1 VRPVN
6 LLPPEERAHVRGEQ
20 GVLAYGI
27 VGGLALVLLLV
38 LFMVMTGNKIDDKNS
53 ELSALQA
60 REQAAQ
66 AQAQAL
72 APYAEFASL
81 SQARD
86 ATVSSLAKSR
96 FDWERVLRELAL
108 VLPENVWLTSVTGT
122 VSPAVT
128 VEGQAGNTLRGQAPG
143 PALELIGCADGQ
155 ETVAA
160 FVAALKDIDGVTRV
174 GLDSSELPVAGT
186 TASGGDSAGGD
197 SGDCRTKDFIAQ
209 FQIVVAFD
217 AVPAPESTT
226 AVPGT
231 TTPAATGTTTA
242 PQSTTTGESAVP
254 GAADATAAEQ
264 QQKDSVAKQTGR
276 AEQARNIIPGSG
288 Q

>member
-1 VRPVN
+1 MRPVN

-20 GVLAYGI
+20 GMLAYAV
-27 VGGLALVLLLV
+27 VGALALVLALV
-38 LFMVMTGNKIDDKNS
+38 VFMVVTGNKIDDKKS

-60 REQAAQ
+60 REQAAT

-72 APYAEFASL
+72 APYAEFAGL
-81 SQARD
+81 AQARD
-86 ATVSSLAKSR
+86 ATISSLAKSR
-96 FDWERVLRELAL
+96 FNWERVLRELAL

-128 VEGQAGNTLRGQAPG
+128 VEGGGGNPLRANAPG

-155 ETVAA
+155 DTVAG

-174 GLDSSELPVAGT
+174 GLDSSELPTGSTGGSSSGT
-186 TASGGDSAGGD
+186 GGTDG
-197 SGDCRTKDFIAQ
+197 GDCRTKDFIAR

-226 AVPGT
+226 DATGAT
-231 TTPAATGTTTA
+231 TTPAAGTTTA
-242 PQSTTTGESAVP
+242 PEATTTSDSAVP

-264 QQKDSVAKQTGR
+264 QEKDSIARQTGR
-276 AEQARNIIPGSG
+276 AKQATNIIPGG
-288 Q
+288 GE